1 MFKRSDLRCMEV
13 EAKGPG
19 NREPQGNPD
28 KTDHGVTKRGKR
40 ASPEKGI
47 IFCQSLKPVC
57 PKH

>member
-1 MFKRSDLRCMEV
+1 MEV